1 MTHTVHETSSVW
13 FHELPYKKHNA
24 QLHPTKL
31 QGLPLVDPHPQV
43 CASSE
48 AVLLPKHPN
57 IKDSNRFLSSAFH
70 TQPQNEACKEATDRR
85 GLVARPQIGTPRAVQ
100 PKTRR
105 SCIAPARAPP
115 DACRRGD
122 REPPPCP
129 ARTEP

>member
-1 MTHTVHETSSVW
+1 MHSFTQQNCKV
-13 FHELPYKKHNA
+13 Y
-24 QLHPTKL
+24 
-31 QGLPLVDPHPQV
+31 PLVDPHPQGCV
-43 CASSE
+43 SSE

-57 IKDSNRFLSSAFH
+57 IKDSNRFLSSAIH